1 MSSDIVVEKVFDS
14 NMKRILRTPKCA
26 RCRNHGIVSCLKG
39 HKKYCRWKDC
49 NCSSCLLVV
58 ERQKVMATQVA
69 LRRQQSASNSSISS
83 PTNLS
88 SIEANLLEQKKTYQ
102 RHLRSLQRSVRSEF
116 VENRKQN
123 SVGSLLK
130 KRKLV
135 HSEIIQTDV
144 SNYSNQMFNLC
155 HLNDQSNFF
164 TTYLRSN
171 MLYPNLFPFH
181 HNFPN
186 QYYNCMNLSASI
198 TELNKNA
205 SNNYE
210 KNSKSSSFTVDAI
223 LGIK

>member
-116 VENRKQN
+116 VENRKKKFKLIMLMETKNKRTDEQN
-123 SVGSLLK
+123 EKRENNWINIHNKYNK
-130 KRKLV
+130 K
-135 HSEIIQTDV
+135 
-144 SNYSNQMFNLC
+144 
-155 HLNDQSNFF
+155 
-164 TTYLRSN
+164 
-171 MLYPNLFPFH
+171 
-181 HNFPN
+181 
-186 QYYNCMNLSASI
+186 
-198 TELNKNA
+198 
-205 SNNYE
+205 
-210 KNSKSSSFTVDAI
+210 
-223 LGIK
+223 